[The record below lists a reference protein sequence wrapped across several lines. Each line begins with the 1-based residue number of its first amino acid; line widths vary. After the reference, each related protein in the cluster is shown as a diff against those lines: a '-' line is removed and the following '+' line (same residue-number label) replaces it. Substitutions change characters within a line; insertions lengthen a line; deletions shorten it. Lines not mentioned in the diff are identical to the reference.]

1 MTNLAEIFSAPF
13 NWCDRRCER
22 CTLSRDC
29 PVWRAE
35 SQRRWVHAAHG
46 GDPDDWDV
54 VLEDV
59 AEDMKAALGQ
69 LLDIAAAEG
78 IDLEAPLPPAPVVL
92 DAVKLQRAGTA
103 LATSVARL
111 GDSVAPA
118 AKRDELVRTA
128 TVLGLKATR
137 IASYLSE
144 ANPSDAW
151 DADAVP
157 NLLLVE
163 LLIRQVR
170 DGLALTPTGEPTR
183 RALEELNRIIEPLL
197 ARLDRPRALLGKL
210 VERAAAPSPFCIL
223 TVSTL
228 LVH

>member
-22 CTLSRDC
+22 CPLSRDC
-29 PVWRAE
+29 LVWRAE

-54 VLEDV
+54 VVEDV
-59 AEDMKAALGQ
+59 AEDMRAALGK

-78 IDLEAPLPPAPVVL
+78 IDLGTPLPPAPIVL
-92 DAVKLQRAGTA
+92 DAVKLRRAGTV
-103 LATSVARL
+103 LATSIAEL

-118 AKRDELVRTA
+118 AKRDELVRSA

-137 IASYLSE
+137 IASYLSD
-144 ANPSDAW
+144 AHPRDAW

-170 DGLALTPTGEPTR
+170 NGLALTPTGEPAMRT
-183 RALEELNRIIEPLL
+183 LEDLNRIIEPLL
-197 ARLDRPRALLGKL
+197 GRLDRPRALLGKL
-210 VERAAAPSPFCIL
+210 VERAAAPSPFCIAVL
-223 TVSTL
+223 K
-228 LVH
+228 